1 MLPVALH
8 GTGTRAA
15 SLFQLQGDLMAG
27 LRGNGAGLADI
38 LFGDGFDKDQTISAD
53 LVLLRDMAY
62 NNLTIKNG
70 VRIISNGYKIRVR
83 AICTIEGDAGNVAIV
98 SNNGAN
104 ARNSN
109 GSTAEV
115 SGTIPFPT
123 SGGFAGTTGGGG
135 QGGQGA
141 YNGGSDA
148 SNGFGI
154 HDAGIS
160 PGTSTLVPGCTGSS
174 APFYFLGGAGGRGG
188 DAQAWVTGTLI
199 RYFGV
204 TGSSGTIP
212 SISVGAHRSFFG
224 NMAGG
229 TLAFPNANTG
239 SFFPFAGGGG
249 GGGGAC
255 GNSGSIGVRPR
266 GGWGG
271 GGGGVVY
278 IAARE
283 LRLLGNIQSRGG
295 NGGNSFSFGAP
306 GSGGGGGFAHIIY
319 GSLLLRKTLR
329 DHIDVAPGQPGLGY
343 AAASITA
350 ATPGQSG
357 SFYIFGV

>member
-1 MLPVALH
+1 MPA
-8 GTGTRAA
+8 
-15 SLFQLQGDLMAG
+15 
-27 LRGNGAGLADI
+27 LRGNDAGTIDI

-62 NNLTIKNG
+62 NNVTFKNG
-70 VRIISNGYKIRVR
+70 VRIISNGFKIRVR
-83 AICTIEGDAGNVAIV
+83 QLCIIEGDGSNVAIILN
-98 SNNGAN
+98 SGAN

-109 GSTAEV
+109 GSASEV

-148 SNGFGI
+148 SNGYGI
-154 HDAGIS
+154 HDGGV
-160 PGTSTLVPGCTGSS
+160 PGTVQLVPGCTGSS

-188 DAQAWVTGTLI
+188 DAQAWVTGNLV

-204 TGSSGTIP
+204 TGSSGTVQSV
-212 SISVGAHRSFFG
+212 SIGAHRSFFG
-224 NMAGG
+224 ALTAGSL
-229 TLAFPNANTG
+229 TFPNVNTG

-283 LRLLGNIQSRGG
+283 LRLLGKIQSRGG

-306 GSGGGGGFAHIIY
+306 GSGGGGGFVHLVY
-319 GSLLLRKTLR
+319 GSLLLRNTLK
-329 DHIDVAPGQPGLGY
+329 DQIDVTPGQPGFGY
-343 AAASITA
+343 ATGSITP
-350 ATPGQSG
+350 ATAGQPG
-357 SFYIFGV
+357 SFYVFGV